1 MVYMQITK
9 TQIKCNKIFC
19 VLQAEMI
26 KILAKAMLFTHITPR
41 EFRVITSRG
50 MIVAEA
56 KTVI

>member
-1 MVYMQITK
+1 MQITK